1 MAENNEYWVNED
13 GDANIYTV
21 LKGNKTWI
29 AKVQLNGEMGLE
41 RQREI
46 MANMVA
52 DLNYDC
58 STNCIKLNSL
68 VKHKTNLLKENSKL
82 HARLCEAGLEK
93 PAIRVDYSRKA

>member
-29 AKVQLNGEMGLE
+29 AKVQLNGEIHLD

-52 DLNYDC
+52 DLNKLPKYKC
-58 STNCIKLNSL
+58 SIPL
-68 VKHKTNLLKENSKL
+68 VGKCRYEGENASCYNTDSCVNKISSDGT
-82 HARLCEAGLEK
+82 E
-93 PAIRVDYSRKA
+93 V